1 MALNYCNTFA
11 IPRLTMRF
19 DGVDSEQCVITRA
32 DCIQFVVVV
41 HTVLMSGHYCTSV
54 SLELLY

>member
-1 MALNYCNTFA
+1 MAVKYCNTFAVA

-19 DGVDSEQCVITRA
+19 DVVDSEQCFIMRA

-41 HTVLMSGHYCTSV
+41 HTVLTSV